1 MDTPIPWK
9 IADLIIRQW
18 SKELTL
24 EEETSGMDHLPRK

>member
-24 EEETSGMDHLPRK
+24 EEETTLREWIT